1 MSTRVLTAHIPEEL
15 ADKVDRY
22 AKSMDRSRAWIVK
35 QALASWV
42 DWEEEKDRRTLAGL
56 ADIDAGRVISHE
68 RMVAWAESLGTD
80 NPLPPP
86 TEARITRDIFAL
98 APDM

>member
-1 MSTRVLTAHIPEEL
+1 MSTRVLTAHIPEDL
-15 ADKVDRY
+15 AEKVDGY

-35 QALASWV
+35 RALADWV
-42 DWEEEKDRRTLAGL
+42 DWEEEKHRRTLAGL

-68 RMVAWAESLGTD
+68 RMVAWAASLGTD

-86 TEARITRDIFAL
+86 TANGD
-98 APDM
+98 

>member
-15 ADKVDRY
+15 AEKVDGY

-35 QALASWV
+35 QALSSWV

-86 TEARITRDIFAL
+86 TANAD
-98 APDM
+98 

>member
-15 ADKVDRY
+15 AEKVDSY

-35 QALASWV
+35 RALANWV
-42 DWEEEKDRRTLAGL
+42 DWEEEKHRRTLAGL
-56 ADIDAGRVISHE
+56 ADINAGRTIPHE

-80 NPLPPP
+80 NPLPSP
-86 TEARITRDIFAL
+86 TEK
-98 APDM
+98 